1 MDLISILCYLIF
13 ILSAIVLVVVILLQE
28 GKGGGFGGDSL
39 GGHGQQTFGVAAGGI
54 QKFTG
59 VTAAVFLISAVAIHM
74 RNKADVSSSVIGD
87 TESVI
92 EAPAG
97 DGDAGN

>member
-1 MDLISILCYLIF
+1 MDTISILCYLIF

-59 VTAAVFLISAVAIHM
+59 LTAAVFLVSAVAIHM
-74 RNKADVSSSVIGD
+74 RNKSVGSESVTDGSVMDAPLGGTD
-87 TESVI
+87 TE
-92 EAPAG
+92 
-97 DGDAGN
+97 N